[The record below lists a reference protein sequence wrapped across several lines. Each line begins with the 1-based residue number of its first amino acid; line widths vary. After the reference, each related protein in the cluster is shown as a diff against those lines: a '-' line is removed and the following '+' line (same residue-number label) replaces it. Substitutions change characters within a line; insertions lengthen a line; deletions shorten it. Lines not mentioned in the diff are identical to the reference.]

1 MKRPWTKMCGFTQP
15 MDVREAVRAGVD
27 LVGLNFHSGSPRAVS
42 FGLAQRLCSAM
53 RDEAQRRSSDRPAR
67 SVAIFV
73 DPDEEL
79 VRDVMEQVAP
89 DVLQF
94 HGDEGPDFCQSF
106 KHPFLKAFRIQ
117 SVADA
122 ARVPEYSGDWS
133 IGYLVDAWSD
143 AAHGGTGRALGV
155 DTARAAL
162 SEPKGFLAGG
172 LRPDNVGDLVRELR
186 PFGVD
191 VASGIETRP
200 GIKSAK
206 LMVAFMQE
214 VETACRG

>member
-1 MKRPWTKMCGFTQP
+1 MKRPWIKMCGFTQP

-42 FGLAQRLCSAM
+42 FGLAQHLCAAM
-53 RDEAQRRSSDRPAR
+53 GEEASRRSSERPAR
-67 SVAIFV
+67 SVAVFV

-94 HGDEGPDFCQSF
+94 HGDETPDFCQSF
-106 KHPFLKAFRIQ
+106 QRPFLKAFRIQ

-122 ARVPEYSGDWS
+122 ARVPDYSGGWS
-133 IGYLVDAWSD
+133 IGYLVDAWSA
-143 AAHGGTGRALGV
+143 AAHGGTGRTLGLE
-155 DTARAAL
+155 TARAAMA
-162 SEPKGFLAGG
+162 EPKGFLAGG

-191 VASGIETRP
+191 VASGIESRP

-206 LMVAFMQE
+206 QMVAFVQQ
-214 VETACRG
+214 VEAACRG